1 MTDTSPSTLRQA
13 HDAGLMGPRSRPAL
27 SDLIWRWRDRIVSS
41 RFCQKWAPRVPGIS
55 WVARKRASQLFDIG
69 AGFVYSQ
76 TLFACVKL
84 KLFDI
89 LADGPLPAA
98 EIARQCGLRLEAA
111 ERLASAAIALQLLQR
126 RGKGPDGAALIGLGV
141 LGASILG
148 NPGFID
154 IVRHHE
160 MFYRDLSD
168 PVALLQGNAPPTELS
183 RFWPYASDPATRD
196 ALGTGDIAAY
206 TNLMAAS
213 QGFVSGDILAA
224 YDFSR
229 HRTVMDVGGGDGTF
243 LRAVG
248 EKHRKLNLQ
257 LFDLPPVALTAEA
270 RFGAAGMGDRARC
283 FGGDFQKDE
292 LPSGADAMTL
302 VRVAHDHDDHVVDG
316 ILARAFAAL
325 PAGGV
330 LVVAEPMS
338 GISDAE
344 SMADAYFG
352 FYLLAMGTGRARS
365 PDRLMAMLRQAG
377 FAETRQV
384 ATRRPLLTAMVV
396 GKKAAS

>member
-1 MTDTSPSTLRQA
+1 MSAGAPKTALPGAPPESPP
-13 HDAGLMGPRSRPAL
+13 M

-41 RFCQKWAPRVPGIS
+41 PFCQKWAPRVPGIS
-55 WVARKRASQLFDIG
+55 WIARKRAGQLFDIG

-98 EIARQCGLRLEAA
+98 EIARRSGLRSEAA

-126 RGKGPDGAALIGLGV
+126 RGKGADGAPMIGLGV

-148 NPGFID
+148 NPGYVD

-160 MFYRDLSD
+160 MFYRDLAD
-168 PVALLQGNAPPTELS
+168 PVALLKGDAPPTELS
-183 RFWPYASDPATRD
+183 RFWPYASDPTTRAT
-196 ALGTGDIAAY
+196 LETGDIAAY

-229 HRTVMDVGGGDGTF
+229 HRAVMDVGGGDGTF

-248 EKHRKLNLQ
+248 ERHAGLKLQ
-257 LFDLPPVALTAEA
+257 LFDLPPVAATAEQ
-270 RFGAAGMGDRARC
+270 RFAAAGMAARASC
-283 FGGDFQKDE
+283 FGGDFQKDP
-292 LPSGADAMTL
+292 LPDGADAITL
-302 VRVAHDHDDHVVDG
+302 VRVAHDHDDPVVEG
-316 ILARAFAAL
+316 IFARAFAAL
-325 PAGGV
+325 PPGGT
-330 LVVAEPMS
+330 LIVAEPMS
-338 GISDAE
+338 GLSDAA

-352 FYLLAMGTGRARS
+352 FYLLAMGTGRART
-365 PDRLMAMLRQAG
+365 PERLMSMLTQAG
-377 FAETRQV
+377 FVETRRIS
-384 ATRRPLLTAMVV
+384 TRRPLLTAMLTA
-396 GKKAAS
+396 KKHAK

>member
-1 MTDTSPSTLRQA
+1 MSAGAPKTALPRVPPEASPMT
-13 HDAGLMGPRSRPAL
+13 
-27 SDLIWRWRDRIVSS
+27 DLIWRWRDRVVSS
-41 RFCQKWAPRVPGIS
+41 PFCQKWAPRVPGIS
-55 WVARKRASQLFDIG
+55 WIARKRASQLFDIG
-69 AGFVYSQ
+69 AGFVYAQ

-89 LADGPLPAA
+89 VANGPLPAA
-98 EIARQCGLRLEAA
+98 EIARRSGLRPEAA
-111 ERLASAAIALQLLQR
+111 ERLASAAIALNLLQR
-126 RGKGPDGAALIGLGV
+126 RGKGADGAPLIGLGV

-148 NPGFID
+148 NPGYID

-160 MFYRDLSD
+160 MFYRDLAD
-168 PVALLQGNAPPTELS
+168 PVALLKGEAPPTELS
-183 RFWPYASDPATRD
+183 RFWPYASDPATRG
-196 ALGTGDIAAY
+196 ALGTSDIAAY

-248 EKHRKLNLQ
+248 EGHRNLKLQ
-257 LFDLPPVALTAEA
+257 LFDLPPVAATATE
-270 RFGAAGMGDRARC
+270 RFAAAGMEARASC
-283 FGGDFQKDE
+283 FGGDFQKDQ
-292 LPSGADAMTL
+292 LPHGSDVITL
-302 VRVAHDHDDHVVDG
+302 VRVAHDHDDHVVEG
-316 ILARAFAAL
+316 IFARAFAAL

-338 GISDAE
+338 GVSEAE

-365 PDRLMAMLRQAG
+365 PELLMAMMRQAG
-377 FAETRQV
+377 FAETRRIS
-384 ATRRPLLTAMVV
+384 TRRPLLTAMVV
-396 GKKAAS
+396 AKKAAI